1 MCKQEHWPLLD
12 TGAMGMQSNGWKD
25 GVQHFQYTWSAGYR
39 YTQKDFER
47 CQATYDP
54 NAVAALLQ
62 RAP

>member
-1 MCKQEHWPLLD
+1 
-12 TGAMGMQSNGWKD
+12 MGMQSNGWKD